1 MEAELSGT
9 VLAAPSTM
17 PDKTAVMRSPPNK
30 LGKYEIRKLL
40 GKGNMGMVFLAHDPV
55 LERDVAIKVMA
66 GSSINDAEMRE
77 RFEREAKAVARL
89 HHPNIVTIHD
99 LGYDH
104 QGSPFIAME
113 LLEGTDLEHLV
124 KMNPASVIRRLE
136 IVAQVCRG
144 LHHAHGA
151 GIVHR
156 DVKPANIFVTQ
167 DGAKIMDFGVARWMK
182 SSQTQ
187 SGMVL
192 GTAGYMSPEQI
203 RGERVDGRSDIFSVG
218 IVLYQL
224 LTNEKLF
231 SGDSIETVFF
241 KTLSQDPPEL
251 VMPDGRN
258 LPEFQEIVSSALAS
272 DAEDRYSSAEKMTK
286 AIETFLGAHSAAL
299 PEKLVFRALD
309 PDSALRSS
317 GGKGSL
323 RQLSHG
329 AKRPGGTDAA
339 EVPAHATLTLIGS
352 ARPVPSKVMPATEV
366 RPAPVKRPTPSKS
379 RIRPTRV
386 ARPPAP
392 SRLPRVAAAVV
403 LLGVAVGA
411 YLLVF
416 HRPESSPPPAS
427 ASASSTAP
435 VDLEK
440 RFQFAEGLLEN
451 GQIAQAF
458 EAVQNIL
465 TIEPGNPRALELQ
478 EAVRKAADV
487 QAKSKPAQPS
497 PPVEKLRPV
506 PSSKPTLREQA
517 ATFAADAASA
527 LSNGQLEEADSP
539 IARGQ
544 RLDPKSPRWSD
555 LGDQLRAK
563 QAEAELKSLA
573 AQYVQQGS
581 LSLEGGNYQGA
592 IDAYKKAMEYE
603 PESREARNG
612 LDRAISLKHQAEA
625 KRQAAAAPARR
636 FVESKTE
643 FTPSQSDTEEVVGF
657 EMEDRF
663 KVNETADPFF
673 PAKIIIELNPTDAK
687 PGEPYVLRVRVFNEG
702 YRPIEVRSLELV
714 SRFGGKTTGK
724 GAQIPTRV
732 QRIDPQAT
740 ALVHEITGTWK
751 EAQHQGEISA
761 TVTLADGGT
770 FSKSISW

>member
-1 MEAELSGT
+1 M
-9 VLAAPSTM
+9 
-17 PDKTAVMRSPPNK
+17 DKTAVTRSPPNK

-40 GKGNMGMVFLAHDPV
+40 GRGNMGMVFLAHDPV

-99 LGYDH
+99 LGYDQ

-113 LLEGTDLEHLV
+113 LLEGTDLEELV
-124 KMNPASVIRRLE
+124 KTNPPSVIRRLE

-156 DVKPANIFVTQ
+156 DVKPANIFVTE

-192 GTAGYMSPEQI
+192 GTACYMSPEQI
-203 RGERVDGRSDIFSVG
+203 RGEKVDGRSDIFSVG
-218 IVLYQL
+218 IVLYQM

-231 SGDSIETVFF
+231 SGDNIETIFF

-258 LPEFQEIVSSALAS
+258 LPELHEIVSLALATG
-272 DAEDRYSSAEKMTK
+272 AEDRYSSAEKMSK
-286 AIETFLGAHSAAL
+286 AIETFLRAHSAAL
-299 PEKLVFRALD
+299 PDKPVFRAR
-309 PDSALRSS
+309 DSGSARGSS

-329 AKRPGGTDAA
+329 ATRARGTDAA
-339 EVPAHATLTLIGS
+339 AVPDRQSAAVTQAGAAQPATS
-352 ARPVPSKVMPATEV
+352 EAMPATEV
-366 RPAPVKRPTPSKS
+366 RPDPRRPRTPPTT
-379 RIRPTRV
+379 RIRPKRIP
-386 ARPPAP
+386 RRPAP

-403 LLGVAVGA
+403 LLGAAVGA

-416 HRPESSPPPAS
+416 HQPESSPPLAV
-427 ASASSTAP
+427 ALGSSPAP
-435 VDLEK
+435 VDLET

-465 TIEPGNPRALELQ
+465 AIESENQRALELQ
-478 EAVRKAADV
+478 QAIRKASED
-487 QAKSKPAQPS
+487 QATSELQPA
-497 PPVEKLRPV
+497 PPVEELRPV
-506 PSSKPTLREQA
+506 PSSTPTPRERA
-517 ATFAADAASA
+517 STFAADAALA
-527 LSNGQLEEADSP
+527 LSNGQLKEAQSL
-539 IARGQ
+539 ITRGQ
-544 RLDPKSPRWSD
+544 RLDPDSPRWSE
-555 LGDQLRAK
+555 LSDQLRGR
-563 QAEAELKSLA
+563 QAEEELKTSA
-573 AQYVQQGS
+573 AKYVRAGR
-581 LSLEGGNYQGA
+581 LSLEQGNYQGA
-592 IDAYKKAMEYE
+592 IDAYKRAMEYE

-612 LDRAISLKHQAEA
+612 LDQAVELKHQAGA
-625 KRQAAAAPARR
+625 KEQVAAAMARR
-636 FVESKTE
+636 FVESKTT
-643 FTPSQSDTEEVVGF
+643 FTPSQTETETEEVVGF

-663 KVNETADPFF
+663 EVNETADPLF
-673 PAKIIIELNPTDAK
+673 PAHIIIELNPTDAK
-687 PGEPYVLRVRVFNEG
+687 PGEPYVLRVRIFNEG
-702 YRPIEVRSLELV
+702 YRPIEVRSRELV
-714 SRFGGKTTGK
+714 SRFGSKTTGK
-724 GAQIPTRV
+724 GSQIPTRI
-732 QRIDPQAT
+732 QRVAPQAT
-740 ALVHEITGTWK
+740 ALVHEITATWK
-751 EAQHQGEISA
+751 EAQHQGEIAA
-761 TVTLADGGT
+761 TVTLADGGK

>member
-1 MEAELSGT
+1 MR
-9 VLAAPSTM
+9 
-17 PDKTAVMRSPPNK
+17 DKTAVMRSPPNK
-30 LGKYEIRKLL
+30 LGKFEIRKLL

-66 GSSINDAEMRE
+66 GSSINDAEMRD

-99 LGYDH
+99 LGYDQ

-124 KMNPASVIRRLE
+124 KINPPSVIRRLE

-144 LHHAHGA
+144 LHHVHGA
-151 GIVHR
+151 GVVHR
-156 DVKPANIFVTQ
+156 DVKPANIFVTK

-192 GTAGYMSPEQI
+192 GTASYMSPEQI

-224 LTNEKLF
+224 LTDKMLF
-231 SGDSIETVFF
+231 SGESIETVFF
-241 KTLSQDPPEL
+241 KTLTEDPPEL
-251 VMPDGRN
+251 VMPDGRE
-258 LPEFQEIVSSALAS
+258 LPELQEIVSSALAK
-272 DAEDRYSSAEKMTK
+272 DAEDRYSSAEKMAK
-286 AIETFLGAHSAAL
+286 AIENFLRDHSAGL
-299 PEKLVFRALD
+299 PEKPIFRALD
-309 PDSALRSS
+309 P
-317 GGKGSL
+317 GSL
-323 RQLSHG
+323 RQTSHG

-339 EVPAHATLTLIGS
+339 AVPVQQTGTSTQIGV
-352 ARPVPSKVMPATEV
+352 AQPAPSEGMPATEV
-366 RPAPVKRPTPSKS
+366 RPAPVRPSTPSKS

-392 SRLPRVAAAVV
+392 SRLPQVAAAVV
-403 LLGVAVGA
+403 LLGAAVGA

-416 HRPESSPPPAS
+416 HQPESSPPPAS
-427 ASASSTAP
+427 ALGSSPAP

-478 EAVRKAADV
+478 EAVRKAAED

-506 PSSKPTLREQA
+506 PSSKPTPREQA
-517 ATFAADAASA
+517 ATFATDAALA
-527 LSNGQLEEADSP
+527 LSNGQLEEAQSL

-544 RLDPKSPRWSD
+544 RLDPKSPRWSELSD
-555 LGDQLRAK
+555 KLRAK
-563 QAEAELKSLA
+563 QAEAELKSFA
-573 AQYVQQGS
+573 AQYVQQGR

-603 PESREARNG
+603 PESREAQNG

-625 KRQAAAAPARR
+625 KRQAAAPARR

-673 PAKIIIELNPTDAK
+673 PAQIIIELNPTDAK

-724 GAQIPTRV
+724 GAQIPTRI

-740 ALVHEITGTWK
+740 ALVYEIAGTWK
-751 EAQHQGEISA
+751 ESQHQGEIAA
-761 TVTLADGGT
+761 TVTLADGGK